1 MITVKQSPLP
11 GGLCP
16 HMRGDGNVSRNF
28 DARSVRIE
36 AFVFARMHKSPQ
48 GPLQAGNTKIKDL
61 SNNLGR
67 FLGPDCEV
75 VVHDFTNGLEHTIV
89 HIVNGHVSG
98 REVGGCP
105 TNLFFENV
113 NSICDKKEE
122 YAEYYTTTEDG
133 RTIRSSTTL
142 IKDEEGQLVGA
153 MCININ
159 ITGLLSARSMLNS
172 VIGKGAQEDA
182 GTETEKFARNVQEL
196 MKHFFSEVEREV
208 GKPASE
214 MNRQEKMRALAY
226 LDSRGV
232 FQIAKAHVHLCK
244 FFGISK
250 FTLYNY
256 LDEVRKSGSSE

>member
-28 DARSVRIE
+28 DARSVRIA

-67 FLGPDCEV
+67 LLGPDCEV

-113 NSICDKKEE
+113 NSIATRKRNTRN
-122 YAEYYTTTEDG
+122 TTPRL
-133 RTIRSSTTL
+133 RTGVPFAPLPRSSRT
-142 IKDEEGQLVGA
+142 K
-153 MCININ
+153 
-159 ITGLLSARSMLNS
+159 R
-172 VIGKGAQEDA
+172 
-182 GTETEKFARNVQEL
+182 
-196 MKHFFSEVEREV
+196 
-208 GKPASE
+208 ASW
-214 MNRQEKMRALAY
+214 
-226 LDSRGV
+226 
-232 FQIAKAHVHLCK
+232 
-244 FFGISK
+244 
-250 FTLYNY
+250 
-256 LDEVRKSGSSE
+256 

>member
-1 MITVKQSPLP
+1 
-11 GGLCP
+11 
-16 HMRGDGNVSRNF
+16 
-28 DARSVRIE
+28 
-36 AFVFARMHKSPQ
+36 MHI
-48 GPLQAGNTKIKDL
+48 GFEVIKDL

-67 FLGPDCEV
+67 LLGPDCEV

-113 NSICDKKEE
+113 N
-122 YAEYYTTTEDG
+122 YTTTEDG

>member
-1 MITVKQSPLP
+1 M
-11 GGLCP
+11 CP
-16 HMRGDGNVSRNF
+16 
-28 DARSVRIE
+28 
-36 AFVFARMHKSPQ
+36 
-48 GPLQAGNTKIKDL
+48 
-61 SNNLGR
+61 
-67 FLGPDCEV
+67 
-75 VVHDFTNGLEHTIV
+75 
-89 HIVNGHVSG
+89 G

-214 MNRQEKMRALAY
+214 MNRQEKMAAPWPILTPGAFSKSPRPMSTCASFSAY
-226 LDSRGV
+226 PNLHFITIWTR
-232 FQIAKAHVHLCK
+232 
-244 FFGISK
+244 
-250 FTLYNY
+250 
-256 LDEVRKSGSSE
+256 